1 MLDPKENREI
11 WLKAANESRGKIS
24 GRVKTALK
32 DTAKVCAVFAL
43 PTVTGIP

>member
-1 MLDPKENREI
+1 MPDPKENREI

-24 GRVKTALK
+24 GRVKNGIKRYRKGLL
-32 DTAKVCAVFAL
+32 FAL